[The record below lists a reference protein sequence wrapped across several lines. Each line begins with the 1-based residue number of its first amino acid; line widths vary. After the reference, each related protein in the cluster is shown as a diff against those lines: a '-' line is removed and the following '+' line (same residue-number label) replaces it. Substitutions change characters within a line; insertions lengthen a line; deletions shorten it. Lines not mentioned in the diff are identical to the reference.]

1 MRIYVDMDDVISET
15 AAGLCEL
22 AARSFGRRVPYEKVF
37 QFDLKDVFG
46 FTDAEMREFMRLSHL
61 PETLAAYR
69 VTPGAPRALRALAAA
84 GHEIEIVTGRPSY
97 AAAGTRAWLEAAG
110 LGELPVS
117 FVDKYG
123 RANVYQCGGDAPPTV
138 PLAEF
143 LTREYDVAID
153 DSPSILPRL
162 AQWKRTR
169 VFVFDRPW
177 NRAYQLAANMARVSG
192 WADIRAQLGCP

>member
-1 MRIYVDMDDVISET
+1 MKLYFTFPNWSRKCVTFSYDD
-15 AAGLCEL
+15 
-22 AARSFGRRVPYEKVF
+22 
-37 QFDLKDVFG
+37 G
-46 FTDAEMREFMRLSHL
+46 FTADRRLA
-61 PETLAAYR
+61 ETLARAGLKATFNLVPTR
-69 VTPGAPRALRALAAA
+69 IGEPGRLSRDDVRALPAA